1 MITQADQTKLAAE
14 LSAATNGMRKKL
26 ISRYA
31 GLWGCSEK
39 SIYQHAKSGGW
50 QSGRKPRRDAG
61 GIKVEDLQEHHFE
74 KLLAHLAHVKRRAKK
89 PPIAKGILDLET
101 AGIIPTG
108 RMTVAAFSRWA
119 RAHGVNWR
127 GDWQPRRMRD
137 NHVTLR
143 TEGPN
148 HVHQLDASVCV
159 YWYQEPKGGK
169 LACTGTEKT
178 FYKNKPGDELRR
190 VIRWIVC
197 DMCTDAFHVEYTL
210 DETVVSVA
218 EVLYAA
224 WQRKERFDILPF
236 CGVPRAI
243 YFDRHSSHW
252 ARDIQNLLEACE
264 VAVIPTMPQSP
275 RSHGAVET
283 LHGMWEKWFELD
295 QVLDPPQSLDEL
307 NARAVSMAAYLNARD
322 HRRLAEGCE
331 WGRSRSAAWNNWM
344 LAHPAE
350 LRIPRPWEIFKNLV
364 QHADEATIQRDG
376 LIRYHGGKYRVPRD
390 LWQIAGGQRV
400 TLNVS
405 PFREG
410 QVDVRFGAKIYPCA
424 AIGTDAFGKP
434 ADANLMGSGEIKAA
448 PASTREL
455 NLRGIRDRQAGTL
468 DAAGKYHAF
477 ENRITERFAAVT
489 PVFDAPAD
497 QTDPSDVVHNETEAR
512 LRVKAPFD
520 DLPSLTDAQKAI
532 VRAITGSQ
540 TERQI
545 DELIQ
550 KMSNAG

>member
-1 MITQADQTKLAAE
+1 MITEHDQTKLAAE
-14 LSAATNGMRKKL
+14 LSAATNGVRKEL

-39 SIYQHAKSGGW
+39 SIYQHAKAGGW
-50 QSGRKPRRDAG
+50 QSGRSTRRDAG
-61 GIKVEDLQEHHFE
+61 KGRIDTLTDQHYEQVLTY
-74 KLLAHLAHVKRRAKK
+74 LADRKRRLKK
-89 PPIAKGILDLET
+89 PPIAKAIVSLEA

-108 RMTVAAFSRWA
+108 KMTVANFSRWA
-119 RAHGVNWR
+119 KRRGVDWR

-148 HVHQLDASVCV
+148 HVHQLDASVYV
-159 YWYQEPKGGK
+159 FWYLRPDGK
-169 LACTGTEKT
+169 LACDGTEKT
-178 FYKNKPGDELRR
+178 VYKNKPQDDKRR
-190 VIRWIVC
+190 VIRWILC
-197 DMCTDAFHVEYTL
+197 DMCTNAFHVEYTL
-210 DETVVSVA
+210 DESIISVA

-224 WQRKERFDILPF
+224 WQRKDRYDILPF

-252 ARDIQNLLEACE
+252 ARDIQNLLEACG

-322 HRRLAEGCE
+322 HRRLAGGCE
-331 WGRSRSAAWNNWM
+331 WGHSRSAAWNNWM
-344 LAHPAE
+344 AAHPEA
-350 LRIPRPWEIFKNLV
+350 LRLPVPWEIFKALV
-364 QHADEATIQRDG
+364 THADERQVGGDG
-376 LIRYHGGKYRVPRD
+376 LISFEGSKYRVPRE
-390 LWQIAGGQRV
+390 LWSIARGQKV
-400 TLNVS
+400 SINVS
-405 PFREG
+405 PFRPG
-410 QVDVRFGAKIYPCA
+410 VVDVRFGGKVYPCE
-424 AIGTDAFGKP
+424 AIKTDQFNKP

-455 NLRGIRDRQAGTL
+455 NLRAIRDRQAGKL
-468 DAAGKYHAF
+468 EGAGKYHAF
-477 ENRITERFAAVT
+477 ESRITERFAAVT

-532 VRAITGSQ
+532 IRAIKGSQ
-540 TERQI
+540 SERQI
-545 DELIQ
+545 EELIE